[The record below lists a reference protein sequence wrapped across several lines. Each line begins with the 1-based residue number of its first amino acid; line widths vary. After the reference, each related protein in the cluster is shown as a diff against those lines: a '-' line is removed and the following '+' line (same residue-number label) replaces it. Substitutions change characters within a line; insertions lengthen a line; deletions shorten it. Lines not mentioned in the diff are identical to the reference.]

1 MVSVSEAVPVRDGC
15 PSAVHPSCTIAPL
28 GTSAVLEQAV
38 RLPLVNSLPG
48 WRCAGSGC
56 TLDVW
61 SPPGGG
67 FAALALEGRVVRVSE
82 STPRRLFARKRRENA
97 TEGAREKYYRVYVT
111 AEEDAALQARAVV
124 AGDITVPRL
133 LFESAMN
140 AQVRTDAEWKSAVAE
155 LMQVRADLGGM
166 ARNLNQLARFANTE
180 GQFPAQVEEFRAQF
194 AALVPQISAACRS
207 VAGK

>member
-1 MVSVSEAVPVRDGC
+1 M
-15 PSAVHPSCTIAPL
+15 
-28 GTSAVLEQAV
+28 
-38 RLPLVNSLPG
+38 
-48 WRCAGSGC
+48 
-56 TLDVW
+56 
-61 SPPGGG
+61 
-67 FAALALEGRVVRVSE
+67 
-82 STPRRLFARKRRENA
+82 
-97 TEGAREKYYRVYVT
+97 YVT

-140 AQVRTDAEWKSAVAE
+140 AQVRTDAEWKSVVAE

-166 ARNLNQLARFANTE
+166 ARNLNQLARFANAE
-180 GQFPAQVEEFRAQF
+180 GQFPAQVEEFRVQF

>member
-1 MVSVSEAVPVRDGC
+1 MVGVSEG
-15 PSAVHPSCTIAPL
+15 I
-28 GTSAVLEQAV
+28 
-38 RLPLVNSLPG
+38 
-48 WRCAGSGC
+48 
-56 TLDVW
+56 
-61 SPPGGG
+61 
-67 FAALALEGRVVRVSE
+67 
-82 STPRRLFARKRRENA
+82 PRRLFARKRRENA

-140 AQVRTDAEWKSAVAE
+140 AQVRTDAEWKSVVAE

-166 ARNLNQLARFANTE
+166 ARNLNQLARFANAE
-180 GQFPAQVEEFRAQF
+180 GQFPAQVEEFRVQF